1 MNPQMNP
8 KKSALLENS
17 FLIFWFLISL
27 IVYGFEVLNLK
38 TTLLSSLQASS
49 IMLLMLFVLI
59 HFSAIQNYFLMVRF
73 KFKWNQKI
81 IWGLVSLYALGQV
94 LFTVLEIPSHWLV
107 LLDRIMSFSI
117 PQFPLVTVSRVLGV
131 LAIVAIILFI
141 RWVYKTIVEKTGLEW
156 LLVILV
162 VFALGMIGF
171 SLIDLLAL
179 TDGWIHL
186 KVAGEL
192 LFKVF
197 CNISLLTLT
206 VKMNGLYLSYLKG

>member
-197 CNISLLTLT
+197 FNISLLTLT

>member
-107 LLDRIMSFSI
+107 LLDKVMSFAI
-117 PQFPLVTVSRVLGV
+117 PQFPLVTLSRVLGV

-197 CNISLLTLT
+197 FNISLLTLT

>member
-8 KKSALLENS
+8 KKNALLENT

-27 IVYGFEVLNLK
+27 LVYGFEVFNFK

-59 HFSAIQNYFLMVRF
+59 HFSAMQNYFLMVRF

-81 IWGLVSLYALGQV
+81 IWGLVSLYALGQIV
-94 LFTVLEIPSHWLV
+94 FTVLEIPAHWLV
-107 LLDRIMSFSI
+107 WLDRVLSFSI
-117 PQFPLVTVSRVLGV
+117 PKFPLITVSRVLGV
-131 LAIVAIILFI
+131 VAIITVIWFI
-141 RWVYKTIVEKTGLEW
+141 RWVFKTIVEKTGLEW

-162 VFALGMIGF
+162 IFTLGMIGF
-171 SLIDLLAL
+171 SLIDLLSL

-197 CNISLLTLT
+197 FHISLLTLT
-206 VKMNGLYLSYLKG
+206 LKMNGLYLSYLKG

>member
-1 MNPQMNP
+1 MNP

-17 FLIFWFLISL
+17 FLIFWFLVSL
-27 IVYGFEVLNLK
+27 LVYGFEVFNFK

-59 HFSAIQNYFLMVRF
+59 HFSAAQNYFLMVRF

-81 IWGLVSLYALGQV
+81 IWGLVSLYALGQI
-94 LFTVLEIPSHWLV
+94 LFTVLEIPAHWLV
-107 LLDRIMSFSI
+107 LLDKVMSFAI

-156 LLVILV
+156 LLVVLV
-162 VFALGMIGF
+162 IFALGMIGF

-197 CNISLLTLT
+197 FNISLLTLT
-206 VKMNGLYLSYLKG
+206 LKMNGLYLSYLKG

>member
-197 CNISLLTLT
+197 FNISLLTLT
-206 VKMNGLYLSYLKG
+206 LKMNGLYLSYLKG